1 VIGTAHATAN
11 PFPGLRAF
19 EPDEDYLFF
28 GREKRVDEILSKL
41 RRTHF
46 LSVVGGSGS
55 GKSSLV
61 RAGLIPALHGGSMV
75 GSGSRWRIAM
85 FRPGEDPLGRMAAS
99 LADCGL
105 IDNVETRGGGKAMI
119 EATLRRSSLGLVE
132 AHQLAGLD
140 VRDNLLVLVDQFEE
154 LFRYRSGA
162 RETYQDDAVAFVKLL
177 LAVSEEI
184 DSRIYVAL
192 TMRSDFIGNCADYPG
207 LPAAVTRGQYLVPRM
222 TRSEMRDAIIGPI
235 SVAHTEIAP
244 RLVVR
249 LLNDAGEDPD
259 QLPVLQHALMR
270 TWDYWSR
277 DHQPSEPLDIRH
289 YEAIGTMAHALS
301 LHADEAFA
309 ELTSDRQR
317 TIAEKAFKA
326 LTQVDEQGRGVRR
339 PTSLRSICEIGDFSE
354 NEVTQVLERFR
365 ETGRGFL
372 SPPPSIP
379 LQPGSMIDLAHES
392 LMRVWNRL
400 QTWVTEEQQAAELYV
415 RLSESAL
422 RHANH
427 QQSLWR
433 HPELG
438 VGQQWLVKTVP
449 NAAWASRY
457 RPGFEQA
464 VTFLQQSRQSHKKR
478 RFLFWAYIASVVLI
492 VLTAIALYALLQRLE
507 NTRLQAT
514 NQQLA
519 ATNARQQDEI
529 NRLLRAPA
537 VKQPPQSVEP
547 IPTPRAAA
555 APIQAPIN
563 SPVQAPVTPPP
574 VAQVIPQPPPQ
585 VTPSPEAPHFDVEMV
600 TAHNEVRRKL
610 GLPDLQWSPDLAA
623 KAQKWA
629 DVLAATGQ
637 LKGEGIT
644 GQNVGWT
651 QPPGALRGTFMVVQA
666 WADGVN
672 NYDYDSNTCI
682 ANKKCR
688 SYVQIVWRDTTKVGC
703 GAAHD
708 ATYDFWVCNYD
719 PPGNVIGARPY

>member
-1 VIGTAHATAN
+1 MIATAQAAAN

-61 RAGLIPALHGGSMV
+61 RAGLIPALHGGSML
-75 GSGSRWRIAM
+75 GSGSHWRIAM

-99 LADCGL
+99 LAACGL
-105 IDNVETRGGGKAMI
+105 IDNVETHGGGKAML
-119 EATLRRSSLGLVE
+119 EATLRRSSLGLIE

-162 RETYQDDAVAFVKLL
+162 KETYQDDAVAFVKLL

-235 SVAHTEIAP
+235 AVAHTEIAP

-270 TWDYWSR
+270 TFDYWSR

-339 PTSLRSICEIGDFSE
+339 PTNLQTISEIGDFSE
-354 NEVTQVLERFR
+354 SEVTQVLERFR

-372 SPPPSIP
+372 SPPPSIA
-379 LQPGSMIDLAHES
+379 LQPCSMIDLAHES

-422 RHANH
+422 RHAKR

-457 RPGFEQA
+457 RPGFEQSVA
-464 VTFLQQSRQSHKKR
+464 FLQASRQSHKKR
-478 RFLFWAYIASVVLI
+478 RFLFWAYIAGVVLI
-492 VLTAIALYALLQRLE
+492 VLTAVALYALLQRLE

-519 ATNARQQDEI
+519 ATNARQQDEL
-529 NRLLRAPA
+529 NRLRANPA
-537 VKQPPQSVEP
+537 QKPQLVEP
-547 IPTPRAAA
+547 LPAPPAAVIPIHPA
-555 APIQAPIN
+555 
-563 SPVQAPVTPPP
+563 VQAPVTFPP
-574 VAQVIPQPPPQ
+574 VAQVVPQPPPPQ
-585 VTPSPEAPHFDVEMV
+585 VTPPPAARPEAPHFDVEMV

-629 DVLAATGQ
+629 DVLAASGE
-637 LKGEGIT
+637 LIGEGIV

-651 QPPGALRGTFMVVQA
+651 RPPGALRGTFMVVQA

-672 NYDYDSNTCI
+672 NFDYDSNTCI
-682 ANKKCR
+682 TNKKCR
-688 SYVQIVWRDTTKVGC
+688 SYVQIVWRATTKVGC

-719 PPGNVIGARPY
+719 PPGNVIGSRPY